1 MWAQNR
7 AEPRAQAFLKK
18 MAEPGAILH
27 LPAREKNC
35 WISWSMKPISKF
47 FNRYITT
54 AGNCNPRWR
63 SLRLCFFDLSDYNS
77 FQDTSLELFNYTTQH
92 HNIWRKK
99 WHVVSLCCQTCVV
112 INNCLLSTLRQLKH
126 VGLDDQNLVYR
137 VKNLNIYCHLTLQ
150 QPIYYNRY
158 LTSLWFPSICH
169 NAFGPLTLYFFR
181 GVKASHLEAT
191 PLSLTF
197 SYSFFWH

>member
-1 MWAQNR
+1 MPDKWGERTCLQAQNKCCR
-7 AEPRAQAFLKK
+7 RRIEPNLVPRLFSRKWWSQ
-18 MAEPGAILH
+18 EQLH

-99 WHVVSLCCQTCVV
+99 WHAVSLCCQTCVV

-126 VGLDDQNLVYR
+126 VGLDDHKYL
-137 VKNLNIYCHLTLQ
+137 LSFDFTATDIL
-150 QPIYYNRY
+150 QPIPDELVISVYM
-158 LTSLWFPSICH
+158 P
-169 NAFGPLTLYFFR
+169 
-181 GVKASHLEAT
+181 
-191 PLSLTF
+191 
-197 SYSFFWH
+197 